1 VLPAFFAHVHPRHR
15 SPDVAI
21 ITYAV
26 LAFALSISGSFE
38 QLAVLSN
45 VSVLLMYFLCCAGCW
60 VLVQRDVRSDGEPF
74 NFPGMKI
81 VPALAIIAIIWI
93 LSHASVRE
101 FVVTGIVLALA
112 SMVYLVRVTFRR
124 KS

>member
-1 VLPAFFAHVHPRHR
+1 
-15 SPDVAI
+15 
-21 ITYAV
+21 
-26 LAFALSISGSFE
+26 
-38 QLAVLSN
+38 
-45 VSVLLMYFLCCAGCW
+45 MYFLCCAGCW
-60 VLVQRDVRSDGEPF
+60 VLLQRDVRSDGEPF

-101 FVVTGIVLALA
+101 FAVTGIVLALA
-112 SMVYLVRVTFRR
+112 SVVYLIRVQFRR